1 MSPQPWPEHETFDKG
16 SAEQAAQRTGLKC
29 HAKTT
34 TRTMKKVSICRRA
47 WTLRTL
53 SKPGED
59 TMLAKLQRAFNAL
72 DPGRAASRAIKLA
85 ARLQDHDGTLLMAR
99 EELEALLVTYSA
111 DTPPAP
117 TGEEA
122 IIEFCWV
129 GTWWRRLTGQQEQ
142 EASDVD
148 ANLQAYEAAV
158 HHETAIRDA
167 EEAHQAAAE
176 QQYLRGLEV
185 AIEHHHEQIK
195 AEQCQ
200 REDDQVFKEAMG
212 LTWEPPKKRL
222 CIGICLTDG
231 RTTKAWDWELDRGAE
246 VQVHIKATKKEFPGQ
261 WLRDGQPLPE
271 QAVPP
276 VLRNAVA
283 KDPPIEVQPE
293 AFDLQQPATHELYRR
308 WCGGQ
313 VSDQTVVTTGNTD
326 MLAYF
331 RQLQRDHST
340 IVEMHPHED
349 QAGNSATSSQAHPPQ
364 HHSAAGARPA
374 GYSEQT
380 VISEP
385 SVVGVGENVP
395 EPPDEDMDSNPS
407 TYYNGRRWAEKY
419 GHPDSS
425 EDRSE

>member
-1 MSPQPWPEHETFDKG
+1 
-16 SAEQAAQRTGLKC
+16 
-29 HAKTT
+29 
-34 TRTMKKVSICRRA
+34 
-47 WTLRTL
+47 
-53 SKPGED
+53 
-59 TMLAKLQRAFNAL
+59 MLAKLQRAFNAL

-293 AFDLQQPATHELYRR
+293 TFDLQQPATHELYRR